1 MPARACGSGSPPVVE
16 GGATGL
22 KRVLFVDDE
31 ESILAGLRNL
41 LRKQRTRWDMVFALG
56 GLEALAELRAGPV
69 DVIVS
74 DMRMPGMDG
83 ATLLERVKQD
93 YPMTARIVL
102 SGHAERDAVMRA
114 IPVTHQFLSK
124 PCDAETLRSV
134 VERACGLQNFLQNEV
149 VRQAIGRLDRVPSL
163 PRTYASITAA
173 MGDPNVALADVARIV
188 ERDAAMSA
196 KVLQLVNS
204 AFFGLAQRTSS
215 VQQAVAYLGL
225 ELLRGLA
232 LATHVFGEAIPS
244 IDGLSLERAEER
256 SLLTAILARRFLAGK
271 KEAEEA
277 FTAAIVQDIGT
288 LVLAVGLH
296 DRFQEIVRTALT
308 RGASI
313 RSCEKEFLGT
323 THAEIGA
330 YLLGSWGLPL
340 AIVETVAHHHTPGLV
355 REGSRE
361 VLAAVH
367 VANVLA
373 ESALGSHF
381 PGDAEEAIDLEFLEQ
396 AGLADRLPKWKAIA
410 EQEIPGRC
418 S

>member
-1 MPARACGSGSPPVVE
+1 
-16 GGATGL
+16 L

-41 LRKQRTRWDMVFALG
+41 LRKQRNQWDMVFAIG
-56 GLEALAELRAGPV
+56 GEAALVELAAGPF

-74 DMRMPGMDG
+74 DMRMPGIDG
-83 ATLLERVKQD
+83 AMLLERVKQEH
-93 YPMTARIVL
+93 PMTARIVL

-134 VERACGLQNFLQNEV
+134 VERACDLQKFLHNDI
-149 VRQAIGRLDRVPSL
+149 VRQAIGRLDKVPSI
-163 PRTYASITAA
+163 PRTYAAITAA
-173 MGDPNVALADVARIV
+173 MGNPNSSLADVARIV
-188 ERDAAMSA
+188 ERDPAMSA
-196 KVLQLVNS
+196 KILQLVNS
-204 AFFGLAQRTSS
+204 AYFGLAQRTAS

-232 LATHVFGEAIPS
+232 LAAHVFGEAVPAT
-244 IDGLSLERAEER
+244 DGFSLEGAQAR
-256 SLLTAILARRFLAGK
+256 SLLAAILARRFLAGHK
-271 KEAEEA
+271 QAEEA

-288 LVLAVGLH
+288 IVLAVGLH
-296 DRFQEIVRTALT
+296 EQFQQIVRTA
-308 RGASI
+308 RSAGSSMQ
-313 RSCEKEFLGT
+313 SCERELLGT

-340 AIVETVAHHHTPGLV
+340 TIVETVAFHHTPGLV

-361 VLAAVH
+361 VLGAVH
-367 VANVLA
+367 VANAMVDAVLGPA
-373 ESALGSHF
+373 V
-381 PGDAEEAIDLEFLEQ
+381 PGEVGDGIDLAFLEQ
-396 AGLADRLPKWKAIA
+396 AGLADRLDKWKAIA
-410 EQEIPGRC
+410 DKGVVSQC